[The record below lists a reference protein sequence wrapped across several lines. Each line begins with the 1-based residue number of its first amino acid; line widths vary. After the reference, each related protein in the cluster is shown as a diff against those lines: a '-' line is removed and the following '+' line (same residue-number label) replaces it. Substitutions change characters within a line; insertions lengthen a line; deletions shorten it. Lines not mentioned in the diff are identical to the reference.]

1 MNYGPFFLG
10 RLARINF
17 NLDPASTLQFSR
29 CNAEKLAGSAVL
41 SESGKFLF
49 DMN

>member
-1 MNYGPFFLG
+1 MITLLEN
-10 RLARINF
+10 RL

-29 CNAEKLAGSAVL
+29 CNAEKLAGSGLL